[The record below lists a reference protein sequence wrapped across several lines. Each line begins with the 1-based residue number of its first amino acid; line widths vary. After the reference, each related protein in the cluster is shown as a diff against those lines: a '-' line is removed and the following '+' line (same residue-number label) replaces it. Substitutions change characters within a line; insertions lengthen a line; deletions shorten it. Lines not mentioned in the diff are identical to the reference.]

1 MHPLHV
7 KFKVNEG
14 MNHLDHSSENKE
26 DQDEWKSDLFSD
38 ASSVSISQI
47 ILYISIANIS
57 LICPKIY
64 VVFRTPS
71 NCTNLVRTAKVAA
84 Q

>member
-1 MHPLHV
+1 
-7 KFKVNEG
+7 

-26 DQDEWKSDLFSD
+26 DQDEWKSDLFPD
-38 ASSVSISQI
+38 ASSVSMSQI
-47 ILYISIANIS
+47 ILYFNRQNFTSS
-57 LICPKIY
+57 SQM
-64 VVFRTPS
+64 VVVLRTPS